1 VTSLSKTTQEV
12 VETRTSSSLLSE
24 LLLFQNKSQS
34 ATWELRFLYIFQI
47 LSAATHANNFVTGKT
62 PTEEGRHRPSVVK
75 LVTKAT
81 IALTRPSVQTALAT
95 TLPLARTALNG
106 SLKGSNR
113 CKESISFIE
122 AQRIVSDF
130 DLDLT
135 QIGILHSNL
144 DLVLDLDLNLDLDFD
159 QDASSLTLT
168 VTLTSTLKLT
178 LTWP

>member
-95 TLPLARTALNG
+95 TLPLASTALNG
-106 SLKGSNR
+106 SLKRVQQVQRKHFVHRGPEDRQWLWPGSDPNWD
-113 CKESISFIE
+113 S
-122 AQRIVSDF
+122 ALQP
-130 DLDLT
+130 
-135 QIGILHSNL
+135 
-144 DLVLDLDLNLDLDFD
+144 
-159 QDASSLTLT
+159 
-168 VTLTSTLKLT
+168 
-178 LTWP
+178 WPCPWFRP